1 MLNLQKT
8 KQAGFTLIE
17 LLLYIGLM
25 GIILVISSQF
35 IDISLKSKVKNQ
47 VISEVEQQGDQIA
60 YLISQNIKASSGI
73 NSPATGTSS
82 TTLSLASSDSARNPT
97 VFKLASTSLVVSFAG
112 GANIELNNPRVQAS
126 DLIFYNLSNASSTG
140 NIEANFS
147 LNAVDPYN
155 RSEYSYSEKFNLS
168 ASRRY

>member
-1 MLNLQKT
+1 MSKRGNLEKD
-8 KQAGFTLIE
+8 AFTLIE

-25 GIILVISSQF
+25 GVILLISSQF
-35 IDISLKSKVKNQ
+35 INITLKTKVKGQLIN
-47 VISEVEQQGDQIA
+47 EVEQQGDQIT
-60 YLISQNIKASSGI
+60 YLLSQNIKASSAI

-82 TTLSLASSDSARNPT
+82 TTLSLASNDPARNPT

-112 GANIELNNPRVQAS
+112 GSNIELNNSRVKAS

-140 NIEANFS
+140 SLSASFS
-147 LNAVDPYN
+147 LGIIDPYN
-155 RSEYSYSEKFNLS
+155 RSEYSYSERFNVS